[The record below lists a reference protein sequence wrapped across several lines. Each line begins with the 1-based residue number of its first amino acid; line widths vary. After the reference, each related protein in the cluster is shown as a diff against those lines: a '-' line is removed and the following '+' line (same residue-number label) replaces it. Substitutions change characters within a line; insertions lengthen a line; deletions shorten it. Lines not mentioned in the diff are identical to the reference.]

1 MTDKTIAQKSRKGAI
16 SILLVLLLG
25 GLLAGYGFNDV
36 RMGGPLHHRN
46 QQVSDF
52 IADIIPPPEYV
63 LEAYLEVSLLH
74 NKPALLS
81 EKRLRLGELER
92 SFRQRARDWAS
103 SDLDADLKAQLATQ
117 AVPSGDHSGPLSMT
131 PICPP
136 LPVAIR
142 PGPKPPMTN

>member
-1 MTDKTIAQKSRKGAI
+1 MAPNPKRKAAFGVVSNLNSSRIGVRMTDKTIAQKSRKGAI

-81 EKRLRLGELER
+81 ENVCVWANWSDPFGKER
-92 SFRQRARDWAS
+92 AIGHPRTS
-103 SDLDADLKAQLATQ
+103 
-117 AVPSGDHSGPLSMT
+117 T
-131 PICPP
+131 PI
-136 LPVAIR
+136 
-142 PGPKPPMTN
+142 